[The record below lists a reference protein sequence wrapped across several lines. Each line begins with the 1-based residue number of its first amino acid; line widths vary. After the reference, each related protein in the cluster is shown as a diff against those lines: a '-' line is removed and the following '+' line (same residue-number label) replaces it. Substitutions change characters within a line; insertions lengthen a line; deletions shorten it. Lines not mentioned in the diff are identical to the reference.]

1 MRTMRMMTKRNH
13 HQLKCRREPPRDR
26 SHQAA
31 KKRTR
36 RPTRNPAKNL
46 RAARTRT
53 RRNPRDSSPA
63 KKGPNPARRVL
74 SPARRPPSQETRTSR
89 AVTSARDN
97 CVLYVWRLGYHRK
110 CTTHQ
115 STGITL
121 FSRLSNESMK
131 LLVKCSIWHRKT
143 SLLQM
148 YAYVH
153 RCLGMRR
160 IRKWRSHHR
169 IMIGNGRKWIVIVTL
184 HITTK
189 QCALHH
195 PFLFASLPS
204 SIPSSLPLLLRGLQS
219 SSYWII

>member
-1 MRTMRMMTKRNH
+1 MRTMRMMTKRKH
-13 HQLKCRREPPRDR
+13 HQSKCRREPQRDR

-31 KKRTR
+31 KKRTK

-46 RAARTRT
+46 RPARTRT

-74 SPARRPPSQETRTSR
+74 SPAKRPPSQETRTSR
-89 AVTSARDN
+89 AVISARDN
-97 CVLYVWRLGYHRK
+97 CEQYVWRLGYHRE

-131 LLVKCSIWHRKT
+131 LLAKCSIWHRKT

-160 IRKWRSHHR
+160 IRNCRTRHR
-169 IMIGNGRKWIVIVTL
+169 IMIGNERNWIVIVTL

-195 PFLFASLPS
+195 PSLFASIPS
-204 SIPSSLPLLLRGLQS
+204 SIPSSLPLPFLRRGL
-219 SSYWII
+219 